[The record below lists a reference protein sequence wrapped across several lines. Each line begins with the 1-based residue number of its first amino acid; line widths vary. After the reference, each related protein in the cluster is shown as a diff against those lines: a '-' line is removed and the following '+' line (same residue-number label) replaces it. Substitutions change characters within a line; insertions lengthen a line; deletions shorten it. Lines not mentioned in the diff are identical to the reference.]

1 MNPRTTHPT
10 RGLFVA
16 ALLLAGA
23 CEQRPPIPVT
33 YVPQASGAAA
43 GGTPAEQDSRRL
55 NRAMQRD
62 ERSDRAQD
70 ADPYAGSMAGT
81 PTPATNLEVGGNEQ
95 QSDVPQVEIPFR
107 GI

>member
-1 MNPRTTHPT
+1 MR
-10 RGLFVA
+10 RFLLM
-16 ALLLAGA
+16 ALLVIGA
-23 CEQRPPIPVT
+23 CEQRPPIPLT
-33 YVPQASGAAA
+33 YVPQGPAPASAGTAAQ
-43 GGTPAEQDSRRL
+43 QDSRRL

-81 PTPATNLEVGGNEQ
+81 PTPSTNLEVGGNEQ
-95 QSDVPQVEIPFR
+95 QSDVPQVAIPFS